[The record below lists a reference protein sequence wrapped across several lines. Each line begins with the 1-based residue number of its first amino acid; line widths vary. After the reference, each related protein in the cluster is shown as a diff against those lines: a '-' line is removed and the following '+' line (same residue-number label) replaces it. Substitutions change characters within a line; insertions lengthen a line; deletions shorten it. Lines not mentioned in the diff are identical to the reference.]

1 MLRFL
6 REYPRSF
13 IYAVLAH
20 LALLAVLV
28 FSLDWSPA
36 PSVARQPAP
45 IQAVAIDARKLD
57 AEIERKKKF
66 EEARQL
72 EKQRAEQARLKREQE
87 KRQRAEQQRKAEV
100 EKKHR
105 VEDEKKRQAEQKK
118 ADIEKKR
125 KAELKK
131 KVEAEKARKAEVARK
146 KAKAE
151 AERKK
156 AEVERKR
163 EAEEARKKAQAEKE
177 RKAEEARKKAAAE
190 KKRKA
195 EEARKK
201 AEAEREMRE
210 RLAAEQERLR
220 AQRDSAMQRM
230 IDEYGLYIKEKV
242 QRSWIRPTG
251 SSASLSCVIN
261 VRLIPGGE
269 VVDVKI
275 VRSSGNAAFDRS
287 VEAAVFKASPLPV
300 PKDPEVMEKFRSITF
315 EFNPDS

>member
-1 MLRFL
+1 
-6 REYPRSF
+6 
-13 IYAVLAH
+13 VLAH

-36 PSVARQPAP
+36 PSVARKPAP

-57 AEIERKKKF
+57 AEVERKKKF
-66 EEARQL
+66 EEATRL

-87 KRQRAEQQRKAEV
+87 KKQQAEQQRKA
-100 EKKHR
+100 
-105 VEDEKKRQAEQKK
+105 DAEKKRQLEVERKK
-118 ADIEKKR
+118 AEAETKR
-125 KAELKK
+125 KAELRKK
-131 KVEAEKARKAEVARK
+131 AEAEKERQAVEARK
-146 KAKAE
+146 KAE
-151 AERKK
+151 AEKK
-156 AEVERKR
+156 RQ
-163 EAEEARKKAQAEKE
+163 AEEARKKAEAEKKRE
-177 RKAEEARKKAAAE
+177 AEAVRKKAEAEKKRKAEEALKKAEAE
-190 KKRKA
+190 KKRQA

-242 QRSWIRPTG
+242 QRSWIRPSG
-251 SSASLSCVIN
+251 SSASLSCVVN

-275 VRSSGNAAFDRS
+275 VRGSGNAAFDRS

-300 PKDPEVMEKFRSITF
+300 PSDPEVMEKFRSITF

>member
-57 AEIERKKKF
+57 AEIERKKKL

-100 EKKHR
+100 EKKRR
-105 VEDEKKRQAEQKK
+105 VEAEKKRQAEQKK

-146 KAKAE
+146 QAKAE
-151 AERKK
+151 AEKKRK
-156 AEVERKR
+156 
-163 EAEEARKKAQAEKE
+163 AEEARKKAQAEKE

-242 QRSWIRPTG
+242 QRSWIRPSG
-251 SSASLSCVIN
+251 SSASLSCVVN

>member
-57 AEIERKKKF
+57 AEIERKKN
-66 EEARQL
+66 QL

-100 EKKHR
+100 ERKRR
-105 VEDEKKRQAEQKK
+105 VEAEKKRQAEQKK

-131 KVEAEKARKAEVARK
+131 KVEAEKARKAEIARK
-146 KAKAE
+146 QAKAE
-151 AERKK
+151 AEKKRK
-156 AEVERKR
+156 
-163 EAEEARKKAQAEKE
+163 AEEARKKVQAEKK

-190 KKRKA
+190 KKHKA

-242 QRSWIRPTG
+242 QRSWIRPSG
-251 SSASLSCVIN
+251 SSASLSCVVN

>member
-57 AEIERKKKF
+57 AEIERKKKL

-100 EKKHR
+100 EKKRR
-105 VEDEKKRQAEQKK
+105 VEAEKKRQAEQKK

-156 AEVERKR
+156 AEVERK
-163 EAEEARKKAQAEKE
+163 

-242 QRSWIRPTG
+242 QRSWIRPSG

>member
-57 AEIERKKKF
+57 AEIERKKKL

-100 EKKHR
+100 EKKRR
-105 VEDEKKRQAEQKK
+105 VEAEKKRQAEQKK

-131 KVEAEKARKAEVARK
+131 KVEAEKARKAEVVRK

-156 AEVERKR
+156 AEVERK
-163 EAEEARKKAQAEKE
+163 

-242 QRSWIRPTG
+242 QRSWIRPSG
-251 SSASLSCVIN
+251 SSASLSCVVN

>member
-1 MLRFL
+1 M
-6 REYPRSF
+6 
-13 IYAVLAH
+13 LAH
-20 LALLAVLV
+20 LALLAILV
-28 FSLDWSPA
+28 FSLDWSPT
-36 PSVARQPAP
+36 PSIARKPAP
-45 IQAVAIDARKLD
+45 VQAVAIDARKLD
-57 AEIERKKKF
+57 AEVERKKKL

-72 EKQRAEQARLKREQE
+72 EKKRAEQ
-87 KRQRAEQQRKAEV
+87 
-100 EKKHR
+100 
-105 VEDEKKRQAEQKK
+105 EKKRLAEKQRRAEAERKK
-118 ADIEKKR
+118 AEAEKQR

-131 KVEAEKARKAEVARK
+131 KAEAEKKRKAEVARK
-146 KAKAE
+146 KAEAEAKRKKAE
-151 AERKK
+151 AEKKRKAEAARKK
-156 AEVERKR
+156 AE
-163 EAEEARKKAQAEKE
+163 AEKQ
-177 RKAEEARKKAAAE
+177 RKAEEARKKAEAE

-242 QRSWIRPTG
+242 QRSWIRPAG
-251 SSASLSCVIN
+251 GGASLSCVVN

-287 VEAAVFKASPLPV
+287 VEAAVFRASPLPV
-300 PKDPEVMEKFRSITF
+300 PPDPEVMEKFRSITF

>member
-57 AEIERKKKF
+57 AEIERKKKL

-72 EKQRAEQARLKREQE
+72 EKPEQARLKREQE

-100 EKKHR
+100 EKKRR
-105 VEDEKKRQAEQKK
+105 VEAEKKRQAEQKK

-131 KVEAEKARKAEVARK
+131 KVEAEKALKTEVARK

-156 AEVERKR
+156 AEVERK
-163 EAEEARKKAQAEKE
+163 

-242 QRSWIRPTG
+242 QRSWIRPSG
-251 SSASLSCVIN
+251 SSASLSCVVN

>member
-1 MLRFL
+1 M
-6 REYPRSF
+6 
-13 IYAVLAH
+13 LAH

-36 PSVARQPAP
+36 PSVARKPAP

-57 AEIERKKKF
+57 AEIERKKKI
-66 EEARQL
+66 EEAKQL
-72 EKQRAEQARLKREQE
+72 KKKRAEQERLKREQE
-87 KRQRAEQQRKAEV
+87 KKQRAEQQRKAEAEKKRRV
-100 EKKHR
+100 EAERRKVAAEKKH
-105 VEDEKKRQAEQKK
+105 KAELKKK
-118 ADIEKKR
+118 AEAEKKR
-125 KAELKK
+125 KAEQKK
-131 KVEAEKARKAEVARK
+131 AEAEKKRKAEAARK
-146 KAKAE
+146 KAE
-151 AERKK
+151 AVRKK
-156 AEVERKR
+156 AE
-163 EAEEARKKAQAEKE
+163 
-177 RKAEEARKKAAAE
+177 AE

-242 QRSWIRPTG
+242 QRNWIRPSG
-251 SSASLSCVIN
+251 SNASLSCVVN

-275 VRSSGNAAFDRS
+275 IRSSGNAAFDRS
-287 VEAAVFKASPLPV
+287 VEAAVFRASPLPV
-300 PKDPEVMEKFRSITF
+300 PSDPEVMEKFRSITF